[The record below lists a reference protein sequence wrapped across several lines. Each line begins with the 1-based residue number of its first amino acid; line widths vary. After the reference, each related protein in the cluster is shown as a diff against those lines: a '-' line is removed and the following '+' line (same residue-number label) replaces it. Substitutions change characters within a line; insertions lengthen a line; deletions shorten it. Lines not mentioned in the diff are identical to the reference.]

1 MRVSKNLLYIVSAL
15 LLFLLVS
22 SCINSCESSKEYLKI
37 LQEKEQLIKDRERK
51 IKEEQDKAKEAE
63 NRISELKETV
73 KKIEKEL
80 EEAKKKH
87 TKLKDKI
94 KKYTPSEYEV
104 FYENRYS
111 ANNEEVKSTDTEL
124 TLTLNIVE
132 KVTEELVDK
141 DFLSFENINLKETLA
156 IKDTII
162 YEKDNIIKIKDII
175 IEEKDKN
182 FSDINDINKS
192 LEDIIKKEKKKGVWN
207 VIKATGL
214 GILVG
219 IAGAQLL

>member
-1 MRVSKNLLYIVSAL
+1 MEISKNLLYTVSAL
-15 LLFLLVS
+15 LLFLLVL
-22 SCINSCESSKEYLKI
+22 SCINSCESSKEHLKI
-37 LQEKEQLIKDRERK
+37 IQEKEQAIKDRERK
-51 IKEEQDKAKEAE
+51 IKEEQGKAIEAE
-63 NRISELKETV
+63 NRIAELEQTV
-73 KKIEKEL
+73 KKREKEL

-87 TKLKDKI
+87 TQLKEEI

-111 ANNEEVKSTDTEL
+111 ANNEEVQSTDTEL
-124 TLTLNIVE
+124 SMTLNIVE

-141 DFLSFENINLKETLA
+141 DFLSFENIKLKETLT

-162 YEKDNIIKIKDII
+162 YEKDNIINIKDII
-175 IEEKDKN
+175 ISEKDKN
-182 FSDINDINKS
+182 FSDVNDINKS
-192 LEDIIKKEKKKGVWN
+192 LEDVIKKEKKKGVWN

-214 GILVG
+214 GVLVG

>member
-1 MRVSKNLLYIVSAL
+1 MEISKNLLYTVSAL

-37 LQEKEQLIKDRERK
+37 LQEKEQAIKDREKK
-51 IKEEQDKAKEAE
+51 IKEEQGKVIEAE
-63 NRISELKETV
+63 NKIAELTQTV
-73 KKIEKEL
+73 KKREKEL

-87 TKLKDKI
+87 TQLKEEI

-111 ANNEEVKSTDTEL
+111 ANNEEVQSTDTEL
-124 TLTLNIVE
+124 SLTLNIVE

-141 DFLSFENINLKETLA
+141 DFLSFENIKLKETLT

-175 IEEKDKN
+175 ISEKDKN
-182 FSDINDINKS
+182 FSDVNDINKS
-192 LEDIIKKEKKKGVWN
+192 LKEDIKKEKKKGVWN

>member
-1 MRVSKNLLYIVSAL
+1 MEISKNLLYTVVAL

-22 SCINSCESSKEYLKI
+22 SCINSCESSKEHLKI
-37 LQEKEQLIKDRERK
+37 LQEKEQAIKDRERK
-51 IKEEQDKAKEAE
+51 IKEEQGKAKEAE
-63 NRISELKETV
+63 NRIAELEQTV
-73 KKIEKEL
+73 KKREKEL

-87 TKLKDKI
+87 TKLKEEI

-124 TLTLNIVE
+124 SLTLNIVE

-141 DFLSFENINLKETLA
+141 DFLSFENIKLKETLT

-162 YEKDNIIKIKDII
+162 YEKDNIINIKDII
-175 IEEKDKN
+175 ISEKDKN
-182 FSDINDINKS
+182 FSDVNDINKS
-192 LEDIIKKEKKKGVWN
+192 LKEDIKKEKKKGVWN
-207 VIKATGL
+207 VIL

>member
-1 MRVSKNLLYIVSAL
+1 MNISKNSLYVVSAL
-15 LLFLLVS
+15 LLFLLVL

-37 LQEKEQLIKDRERK
+37 IQDKEQAIKDRERK
-51 IKEEQDKAKEAE
+51 IKEEQGKAKEAE
-63 NRISELKETV
+63 NRIAELEQTV

-80 EEAKKKH
+80 EGAKKKH
-87 TKLKDKI
+87 TQLKEEI

-104 FYENRYS
+104 FYKNRYS

-124 TLTLNIVE
+124 SLTLNIVE

-141 DFLSFENINLKETLA
+141 DFLSFENIKLKETLT

-162 YEKDNIIKIKDII
+162 YEKDSIIDIKDII
-175 IEEKDKN
+175 ISEKDKN
-182 FSDINDINKS
+182 FSDVYDINKS
-192 LEDIIKKEKKKGVWN
+192 LKEDIKKEKKKGVWN

>member
-1 MRVSKNLLYIVSAL
+1 MKISKNLLYIIVSL
-15 LLFLLVS
+15 LLFLLVV
-22 SCINSCESSKEYLKI
+22 SCVNSCESSKIYFKTI
-37 LQEKEQLIKDRERK
+37 QEKEQAIKERENK
-51 IKEEQDKAKEAE
+51 IKEEQGKVKEAE
-63 NRISELKETV
+63 NRIAELEETV
-73 KKIEKEL
+73 KKREKEL

-87 TKLKDKI
+87 IQLKEEI
-94 KKYTPSEYEV
+94 KKYTPSDYEV

-111 ANNEEVKSTDTEL
+111 AKNEDVKSTDTEL
-124 TLTLNIVE
+124 TLTFNIVE

-141 DFLSFENINLKETLA
+141 DFLSFENIKLKENITT
-156 IKDTII
+156 KDVII
-162 YEKDNIIKIKDII
+162 YEKDSIIKIKDVI

-182 FSDINDINKS
+182 FSDVNDINKS
-192 LEDIIKKEKKKGVWN
+192 LEDVIKKEKKKGVWN